1 MSLGL
6 QVYGPPGASG
16 RAVEQIVAAEAAG
29 VRQVWMAQ
37 PPVGP
42 DVLGVLGAA
51 AMRTSEVLLG
61 TSVIPVFPRHPLV
74 TASQAL
80 TVAELSEGR
89 LRLGLGTSHRQLVTD
104 IHGIPFERPQG
115 YLREYVH
122 VVRSMLTQ
130 GAVDF
135 DGEHVVAHATAAPA
149 DAPILLAALGQKGFR
164 LAGEISDGAMP
175 WLCPVSYLL
184 EVAAPALQEG
194 AEAAGRRVPPLL
206 AHVLISAVRDRDAA
220 RAAAVARI
228 TPNAGMPFYARMF
241 ERAGVPVDQPGGI
254 DRAAEALLVS
264 GEPAEIAHR
273 LQELL
278 ASGVDELL
286 LSPMYASD
294 PEDEW
299 KLLLAVVGG
308 IS

>member
-6 QVYGPPGASG
+6 QVYGPPGGSR
-16 RAVEQIVAAEAAG
+16 RAVEEIVAAEAAG

-42 DVLGVLGAA
+42 DALGVLGAA
-51 AMRTSEVLLG
+51 ATRTTDVLLG
-61 TSVIPVFPRHPLV
+61 TSVVPVFPRHPLV

-89 LRLGLGTSHRQLVTD
+89 LRLGLGTSHRELVSG
-104 IHGIPFERPQG
+104 IHGLPFERPQG

-122 VVRSMLTQ
+122 IVRSMLTD

-135 DGEHVVAHATAAPA
+135 DGEHLAAHATAAPA
-149 DAPILLAALGQKGFR
+149 VAPILVAALGEKGFR

-175 WLCPVSYLL
+175 WLCPLPYLVD
-184 EVAAPALQEG
+184 VAAPALRSG
-194 AEAAGRRVPPLL
+194 AKAAGRRVPPLL
-206 AHVLISAVRDRDAA
+206 AHVLISSVRDRDTA
-220 RAAAVARI
+220 RAAAVARM
-228 TPNAGMPFYARMF
+228 TPNAKMPFYAQMLA
-241 ERAGVPVDQPGGI
+241 RAGLPVDEPGGI

-264 GEPAEIAHR
+264 GEPAEIAER

-278 ASGVDELL
+278 ASGIDELL
-286 LSPMYASD
+286 LSPVYTSD
-294 PEDEW
+294 PEAEF
-299 KLLLAVVGG
+299 KLILAVVGG
-308 IS
+308 VS